1 MLLSLAVPVL
11 KAQTPSPTLGARL
24 SMELTFP
31 SGGYDYYKTGA
42 GMTAGVS
49 AKFPLEHKF
58 FFEPSLLFSYTGLS
72 SKYLVELDGDYYYQ
86 NSANL
91 YTLRLPLE
99 FGYDFRLSD
108 ESVMSVATGPWL
120 NLNLCNSQS
129 ISPNFGAPVPE
140 PERKVRLLKHGW
152 KRVDA
157 QWGIRLSVTFARHYY
172 VGVTTG
178 VAFTPL
184 AKFGNRDKKIR
195 VYRNTV
201 ALSLGYNF

>member
-99 FGYDFRLSD
+99 FGYDFRL
-108 ESVMSVATGPWL
+108 
-120 NLNLCNSQS
+120 
-129 ISPNFGAPVPE
+129 E
-140 PERKVRLLKHGW
+140 PERKVSLLKHGW

>member
-140 PERKVRLLKHGW
+140 PERKV
-152 KRVDA
+152 
-157 QWGIRLSVTFARHYY
+157 ARQYY